1 MKKEKN
7 NRISGKGREK
17 RQKGAEIQKS
27 RLIPVL
33 KALEGEHVILTVE
46 LGKGGQDGKEA

>member
-1 MKKEKN
+1 MKKEKS
-7 NRISGKGREK
+7 NRISGKGNEK
-17 RQKGAEIQKS
+17 KQKGAKKQGP

-46 LGKGGQDGKEA
+46 LGKGGQDGKKA

>member
-1 MKKEKN
+1 MKKEKS

-17 RQKGAEIQKS
+17 KQGS

-46 LGKGGQDGKEA
+46 LEKGGQQDGKEA

>member
-1 MKKEKN
+1 MKKN
-7 NRISGKGREK
+7 NNSISGEGREK
-17 RQKGAEIQKS
+17 KQRGAKKQGS

-46 LGKGGQDGKEA
+46 LTGGGQDGKKE